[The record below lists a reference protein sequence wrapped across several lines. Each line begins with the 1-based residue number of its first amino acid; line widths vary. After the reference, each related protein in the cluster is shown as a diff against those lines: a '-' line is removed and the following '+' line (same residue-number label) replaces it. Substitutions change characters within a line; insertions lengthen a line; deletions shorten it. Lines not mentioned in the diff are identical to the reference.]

1 MSNAPTEAS
10 VPRTAFTSP
19 LQPLTAPRARYRI
32 SDAVFT
38 SLSESIRRL
47 QLPPGSPISEPGI
60 AASLQV
66 SRSPVREAITR
77 LVDLGLVTVV
87 PQVGSQIAPISIREV
102 EEAVFIRRALE
113 TSAFK
118 YAIADGVP
126 DVTEIQAHVDA
137 NAAAAKAGDL
147 ETFFDTDE
155 LLHQTVFA
163 LAGVPRLWDV
173 VRGTKMQLDR
183 LRRLNLQAALTNGE
197 LLVEH
202 QQLVDALVARDLD
215 AGTRVIDKHST
226 RVLTD
231 TVRLRAANPTFFA
244 E

>member
-1 MSNAPTEAS
+1 M
-10 VPRTAFTSP
+10 TSTP
-19 LQPLTAPRARYRI
+19 PAIAALQPLTAPKSRYRI

-38 SLSESIRRL
+38 TLSESIRNL
-47 QLPPGSPISEPGI
+47 HLPPGSPISEPGI

-113 TSAFK
+113 TSAFQQ
-118 YAIADGVP
+118 AIASGTP
-126 DVTEIQAHVDA
+126 DTTGIQAHVDA
-137 NAAAAKAGDL
+137 NLAAAEAGDL
-147 ETFFDTDE
+147 EAFFETDE
-155 LLHQTVFA
+155 LLHQAVFE
-163 LAGVPRLWDV
+163 LAGVPRLWEV

-183 LRRLNLQAALTNGE
+183 LRRLSLAGAVTNRE
-197 LLVEH
+197 LLGEH
-202 QQLVDALVARDLD
+202 QQLVDALAARDSA
-215 AGTRVIDKHST
+215 AGTRIIDRHAT

-231 TVRLRAANPTFFA
+231 TTRLRAENPRYFA
-244 E
+244 G

>member
-1 MSNAPTEAS
+1 MPNASSGISA
-10 VPRTAFTSP
+10 
-19 LQPLTAPRARYRI
+19 LQPLATPKSRYRM
-32 SDAVFT
+32 SDAVFNA
-38 SLSESIRRL
+38 LSESIRNL

-87 PQVGSQIAPISIREV
+87 PQVGSHIAPISIREV

-113 TSAFK
+113 TSAFLQ
-118 YAIADGVP
+118 AIAAGTP
-126 DVTEIQAHVDA
+126 DTTEIQAHVDA

-147 ETFFDTDE
+147 EAFFDTDE
-155 LLHQTVFA
+155 LLHQSVFA
-163 LAGVPRLWDV
+163 LAGVPRLWEV

-183 LRRLNLQAALTNGE
+183 LRRLNLEAALTNGE

-202 QQLVDALVARDLD
+202 QQLVDALAARDAE
-215 AGTRVIDKHST
+215 AGTRMIDQHST
-226 RVLTD
+226 RVLGD
-231 TVRLRAANPTFFA
+231 TTRLRAANPRFFA